1 MTDPFPP
8 QPPAHPGSAQPPVP
22 PVPQAPPGQAAQ
34 PGYVAPSGYAPPP
47 GAYAVPVGG
56 YQAPVGG
63 YTPPQPPAKGS
74 ATLGAAALVLGLIA
88 LIVVPILA
96 GVFGAQVGT
105 AAPDFFLDTSG
116 AYDDIAALAPA
127 RNEILWTEIAFWS
140 GTAIGIAAIVL
151 GIVATAKRRGRALG
165 ITGMV
170 LAVLGPVAF
179 VLAFSIAAAAGA
191 VGTMTSF

>member
-8 QPPAHPGSAQPPVP
+8 QPPAYPAPAQP
-22 PVPQAPPGQAAQ
+22 
-34 PGYVAPSGYAPPP
+34 GYAPPP

-63 YTPPQPPAKGS
+63 YTPPQPPSKGS
-74 ATLGAAALVLGLIA
+74 PALGVAALVLGLIA
-88 LIVVPILA
+88 LIVIPILG
-96 GVFGAQVGT
+96 GVFGAQAGA
-105 AAPDFFLDTSG
+105 AAPGFFLDTSG
-116 AYDDIAALAPA
+116 NYDDLAALAPA
-127 RNEILWTEIAFWS
+127 RTQILWTEIAFWS

-151 GIVATAKRRGRALG
+151 GIVAAAKRRGRAAG

-179 VLAFSIAAAAGA
+179 ALAFAIAAATGA
-191 VGTMTSF
+191 VSTLTAF